1 MRATIGLFLALLL
14 AGCTAVRTTSP
25 AESAE
30 EQILVTTAADRAAAA
45 LAAQVPAGI
54 SAWIDLHGMS
64 ATEQTSWD
72 QAYGLA
78 AIEDALLRHGITLK
92 AERDQ
97 ADAVILPR
105 VGMLSTAER
114 NVLLGL
120 PSFPVP
126 LQPNMV
132 VPALS
137 FYSQNTANGSA
148 KFAASVYDAKTGR
161 LMVSTDP
168 AYGFSH
174 EESGT
179 VLFVFTWRKN
189 DVGVNFRSTPPR
201 VAPAEGGAASAPRS
215 AVPAD

>member
-1 MRATIGLFLALLL
+1 MRAMIGFLL
-14 AGCTAVRTTSP
+14 AMLWLTGCTAVRTTSP
-25 AESAE
+25 VQSAE
-30 EQILVTTAADRAAAA
+30 QQLLIATAADRAAAA
-45 LAAQVPAGI
+45 LAQQVPAGI

-64 ATEQTSWD
+64 GPEQASWD

-114 NVLLGL
+114 NTLLGL

-137 FYSQNTANGSA
+137 FFSQSTANGSA
-148 KFAASVYDAKTGR
+148 KFAASVYDAKSGR
-161 LMVSTDP
+161 LIVSTDP

-201 VAPAEGGAASAPRS
+201 VAAGEGQPA
-215 AVPAD
+215 PAH

>member
-1 MRATIGLFLALLL
+1 MRFTIGLLMAILLL
-14 AGCTAVRTTSP
+14 PGCTAVRTTSP
-25 AESAE
+25 TQSAE
-30 EQILVTTAADRAAAA
+30 QQILIATAADRAAAA
-45 LAAQVPAGI
+45 LAEQVPAGL
-54 SAWIDLHGMS
+54 SAWIDLYGVS
-64 ATEQTSWD
+64 GANQASWD

-78 AIEDALLRHGITLK
+78 AIEDALLRRGVELK

-97 ADAVILPR
+97 ADAVIMPR

-114 NVLLGL
+114 NMLLGL
-120 PSFPVP
+120 PSFPIP

-148 KFAASVYDAKTGR
+148 KFAASIYDAKSGR
-161 LMVSTDP
+161 LIVSTDP

-189 DVGVNFRSTPPR
+189 DVGVNFASTPPR
-201 VAPAEGGAASAPRS
+201 VTGKDSPAGR
-215 AVPAD
+215 